1 MSLLYRDRRFQ
12 YILAANILSSIGTG
26 ITMIAVPWLFVNQA
40 GGKVA
45 FGYTMLT
52 MTVLMFVLTPFISWM
67 IDRVSRKRMLLA
79 GEAIGGI
86 IVIVFVIYGFL
97 GMTYQT
103 VHYTILFAI
112 GSLYYT
118 LFYPTIFAFNQ
129 EIFDNSQYKQ
139 LNGLMEIQGQ
149 LSAVLAGGL
158 ASFMLKSVELK
169 WILLFDA
176 FTYAAAFILL
186 ALIPYKRT
194 FDIQTEGSFW
204 KKISE
209 GYIYMKSRPV
219 LFLFLLASFM
229 PFIGVM
235 VTNYLFPVY
244 ISDILHGDGSV
255 YGLHEMVYGIG
266 AAFAGILIPLM
277 LQKLS
282 TEWSIAI
289 TVLIYTIAL
298 IMYSFF
304 PTIPLF
310 YLLTILTAFGNAGT
324 RVARNSFIMEMVP
337 NEKIGRVD
345 GLFRVVG
352 LAFRIVL
359 LATFT
364 KNITDANVLVSFG
377 MLNIILVVA
386 TIIVFLT
393 VKRISKLSIEN
404 QPSNA
409 M

>member
-194 FDIQTEGSFW
+194 FAIQTEGSFW